1 MPGDLSKIYQ
11 KIGTTRAH
19 IRFVTRCTKYDI
31 IPDGLMSKPRFNSRK
46 SSTLEIMFG
55 KKRRRELLNSL
66 HAKLFYLQFQ
76 ADTDL
81 NLTNHSEDDLK
92 KIRDREYRSRSKIHD
107 KKFAKLR
114 AKQKKDKLGRE
125 FIMDAVINRSSRDIT
140 ENEHRVLARGF
151 KFRPSLK
158 TIPIEEYIIA
168 TESILKTAKLTDE
181 EATRL
186 RVTVALELE
195 RMQRLEKRRPTKP
208 NMTAKE
214 WAAVKE
220 LQKDEKIT
228 IVSAD
233 KGDNS
238 VVMDYIHDG
247 IELEEGKPVIMDY
260 PTCISI
266 EISRQDKTSYKNRI

>member
-1 MPGDLSKIYQ
+1 MHPSVY
-11 KIGTTRAH
+11 
-19 IRFVTRCTKYDI
+19 
-31 IPDGLMSKPRFNSRK
+31 M
-46 SSTLEIMFG
+46 
-55 KKRRRELLNSL
+55 
-66 HAKLFYLQFQ
+66 
-76 ADTDL
+76 
-81 NLTNHSEDDLK
+81 
-92 KIRDREYRSRSKIHD
+92 HD

-114 AKQKKDKLGRE
+114 ARQRKDKLDRE

-260 PTCISI
+260 PTYQSKLADRIRHHTKI
-266 EISRQDKTSYKNRI
+266 ESDPAPAHEKILNSTLKRMKSRKATTASTKTDKLILRRGTLKECMTEGAIPGQHKTPQI